1 MDENSPSP
9 CPTVEPIVLS
19 RSGHP
24 ISRKDIDPDALKI
37 IFRLHRMG
45 FIAYLCG
52 GAVRDLMLGRT
63 PKDFDIATDARPG
76 QIKKRFANVF
86 IIGRRFRLAHVHFHG
101 GKIIEVAT
109 FRRDSPPAGETPPN
123 GPVDPSSLYGT
134 PREDASR
141 RDITIN
147 ALYYNPVT
155 RSVIDFVGGLED
167 LACRKVRI
175 IGDAS
180 DRFIEDPVRVW
191 RVLRHAARLGFA
203 IEEATECAVRV
214 HAPLIAGA
222 SGARLFEELNKDLA
236 YETRPVIEA
245 LRKYGLLGHILG
257 RIGETYQA
265 DPDLFQ
271 RLGSLLDAEERARTA
286 GLRLSSEEMYALIL
300 WPWANPLFRDDRDMS
315 GVLAEAIMNARVQA
329 TLPRALRTD
338 VIQIWIIVDA
348 MIRAL
353 RTGRMR
359 WSFARRSHY
368 PAATRVFFLIE
379 QGCLPREGETF
390 ESLFRKTFPSAS
402 VGLKLKQRRRRR
414 RRPRHNEPA

>member
-1 MDENSPSP
+1 MNGPDPLIIP
-9 CPTVEPIVLS
+9 
-19 RSGHP
+19 RAQHP
-24 ISRKDIDPDALKI
+24 ISRRNISPNVLKVLAHL
-37 IFRLHRMG
+37 RRNGHT
-45 FIAYLCG
+45 AYIVG
-52 GAVRDLMLGRT
+52 GGVRDLLLGRR
-63 PKDFDIATDARPG
+63 PKDMDVVTDATPAR
-76 QIKKRFANVF
+76 IKKIFRNCRLV
-86 IIGRRFRLAHVHFHG
+86 GRRFRLAHVHFHG

-109 FRRDSPPAGETPPN
+109 FRKDAPPAGENPPG
-123 GPVDPSSLYGT
+123 GPVDPGTLYGT

-141 RDITIN
+141 RDLTIN

-167 LACRKVRI
+167 LARRKVRI

-180 DRFIEDPVRVW
+180 DRFIEDPVRIW
-191 RVLRHAARLGFA
+191 RVLRHAARLGFD
-203 IEEATECAVRV
+203 IEEATEHAVRV

-245 LRKYGLLGHILG
+245 LRTYGLLGHILG
-257 RIGETYQA
+257 RIGEAYQD
-265 DPDLFQ
+265 DPALFR

-286 GLRLSSEEMYALIL
+286 GLRLSAGEMYALIL
-300 WPWANPLFRDDRDMS
+300 WPWAAPLFCDDRDMS
-315 GVLAEAIMNARVQA
+315 GVLAEAFTNARIQA

-338 VIQIWIIVDA
+338 VIQILIIVDA

-359 WSFARRSHY
+359 WSFARRAHY
-368 PAATRVFFLIE
+368 PAATRIFFLIE

-390 ESLFRKTFPSAS
+390 ESLFRKNFPSAP
-402 VGLKLKQRRRRR
+402 VGAKLKRRRRRR
-414 RRPRHNEPA
+414 RRPRRGEPA